1 MTITRRRAVALAT
14 ALGVLLLL
22 AACAAGPNDV
32 AGTPGPTGEP
42 AGFLLGLWHGFIAL
56 FTFLISLFTD
66 SVSMYEVHNNGRW
79 YDFGFILGVMI
90 FFGGGAGSG
99 SRRGRR

>member
-1 MTITRRRAVALAT
+1 MTTKGRALRVTALAG
-14 ALGVLLLL
+14 AVLLLV
-22 AACAAGPNDV
+22 AACAAGANDV
-32 AGTPGPTGEP
+32 AGTPGPTGAP
-42 AGFLLGLWHGFIAL
+42 AGFLLGLWHGVIAL
-56 FTFLISLFTD
+56 FTFIISLFTE
-66 SVSMYEVHNNGRW
+66 SVSVYEVHNNGGW

>member
-1 MTITRRRAVALAT
+1 MRGRAVRVVALVGA
-14 ALGVLLLL
+14 VLLL
-22 AACAAGPNDV
+22 AACAAGANDV

-56 FTFLISLFTD
+56 VTFIISLFTD
-66 SVSMYEVHNNGRW
+66 SVSMYEVHNNGGW

-90 FFGGGAGSG
+90 FFGGGAGG
-99 SRRGRR
+99 ARGRR